1 MSLDFL
7 EIFRT
12 VMQLLFGLASGL
24 VEARGLLV
32 NVNVYNT
39 YKPVLVTIKK
49 AFRLPEGFP
58 YTFTVA
64 DKTLRASQLLFNIFW
79 IFTRS
84 FLSFNTN
91 NPFFRFY
98 IGHYDKISTP
108 TLSL

>member
-7 EIFRT
+7 EIFGT
-12 VMQLLFGLASGL
+12 VMQLLFPLVFGL
-24 VEARGLLV
+24 VEARSLLV
-32 NVNVYNT
+32 NVNIYDAH
-39 YKPVLVTIKK
+39 KPVLIIIKK
-49 AFRLPEGFP
+49 FFRLPEGFP

-79 IFTRS
+79 VFTGS

-91 NPFFRFY
+91 NPLFPIY

-108 TLSL
+108 TLPL